1 MPEDISGIDTRK
13 KRLSCRQ
20 SGWLDTASCQW
31 PSGDVFGDELFIRKS
46 NGFIPTPT
54 AERLGQKVD
63 QVLADFE
70 DLLSSDSFE
79 PSSVASMQVSL

>member
-1 MPEDISGIDTRK
+1 MIRERNAYRVANQVGLTQQAVSDHLRK
-13 KRLSCRQ
+13 LR
-20 SGWLDTASCQW
+20 
-31 PSGDVFGDELFIRKS
+31 DVFGDELFIRKS